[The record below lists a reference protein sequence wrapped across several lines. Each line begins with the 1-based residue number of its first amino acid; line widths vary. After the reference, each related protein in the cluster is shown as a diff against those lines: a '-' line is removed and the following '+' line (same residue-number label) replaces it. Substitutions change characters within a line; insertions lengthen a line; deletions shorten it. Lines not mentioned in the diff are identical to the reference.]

1 MCRAGRGVLGEGR
14 TRRGAK
20 ASKHMSIRYPDS
32 GWSRGPGTLPS
43 DPPCREHRGKTT
55 IPGHSGGKTREK
67 DISSLVRGG
76 EAENEK
82 GSATPWKGPKCDLAK
97 GGCLFQIRVCTL
109 SSPPP
114 CKAIQ

>member
-1 MCRAGRGVLGEGR
+1 MGEGR

-20 ASKHMSIRYPDS
+20 ASKHMSITYPDS

-55 IPGHSGGKTREK
+55 ISGHSGGKTREK

-76 EAENEK
+76 EAENENE
-82 GSATPWKGPKCDLAK
+82 SATPWKGLKYAPSE
-97 GGCLFQIRVCTL
+97 GGLFQIRVCAL

-114 CKAIQ
+114 

>member
-20 ASKHMSIRYPDS
+20 ASKHMSITYPDS

-55 IPGHSGGKTREK
+55 ISGHSGGKTREK

-76 EAENEK
+76 EAENENE
-82 GSATPWKGPKCDLAK
+82 SATPWKGLKYAPSE
-97 GGCLFQIRVCTL
+97 GGLFQIRVCAL

-114 CKAIQ
+114 